1 MNTQNDYIAIGTKMA
16 QALQDAIDETCA
28 AENCQTKTER
38 CPTHAPD
45 LTELIDEWER
55 IYSNANTGWQKQ
67 NINTKADDDRFIDTL
82 GLRHLTPQAS

>member
-1 MNTQNDYIAIGTKMA
+1 MNTENDYITIGTKMA
-16 QALQDAIDETCA
+16 QALQDVIDETCA

-45 LTELIDEWER
+45 LTELLDEWELL
-55 IYSNANTGWQKQ
+55 YTKANIGRQKQ
-67 NINTKADDDRFIDTL
+67 IINTKADDDRFIDTL